1 MNVAALV
8 RLLYLSGVFI
18 GFGEGVCSSHTS
30 QRVMPKVW
38 RRWAALATHALTGDR
53 DDASPD
59 EQASYV
65 PRVRAMDVQA
75 TESRRGVGLGLT

>member
-1 MNVAALV
+1 MDVAALV

-65 PRVRAMDVQA
+65 P
-75 TESRRGVGLGLT
+75 